1 MRTLFRFI
9 RNLLIGLFAFYILL
23 FSATR
28 VIHYPEPIAAIRL
41 GLAPASKT
49 PTLMPFHT
57 VAPASNPVAWTTSNG
72 TMPSTVNWNGKQIP
86 FSEFLSTTSTNAFL
100 ELRDG
105 VITYEWYSKSTNAH
119 TKLPSYSM
127 AKTLTSIMIG
137 QLIADGKI
145 KESDTFVK
153 YFPQYKTGGTFD
165 KVTIQSLLDMEAG
178 VGVSDNY
185 PTGPSGWGVAI
196 AQMYATTDLNFFMEH
211 NRKMS
216 WAPDTKSEYRSVDT
230 QMLGFIIQKVTG
242 MRVAD
247 YFSQHVWQPIGAQE
261 SAFWNVDHVGGLEK
275 TFCCFNAT
283 TRDWARIGQ
292 LILDNGA
299 SKVGSANLINAA
311 WMNRLETPAT
321 TLDHN
326 WGYSAQIWHPFAG
339 TMMLLGLHGQY
350 IFIDPAT
357 HTAIVKL
364 SDEPTDSG
372 NHEVLTANVLRD
384 LAGTKP

>member
-1 MRTLFRFI
+1 
-9 RNLLIGLFAFYILL
+9 
-23 FSATR
+23 
-28 VIHYPEPIAAIRL
+28 
-41 GLAPASKT
+41 
-49 PTLMPFHT
+49 
-57 VAPASNPVAWTTSNG
+57 
-72 TMPSTVNWNGKQIP
+72 
-86 FSEFLSTTSTNAFL
+86 
-100 ELRDG
+100 
-105 VITYEWYSKSTNAH
+105 
-119 TKLPSYSM
+119 M

-196 AQMYATTDLNFFMEH
+196 A
-211 NRKMS
+211 
-216 WAPDTKSEYRSVDT
+216 
-230 QMLGFIIQKVTG
+230 G